1 MFLKINIRKI
11 LEIFFSIHD
20 PTTLNR
26 QGPDIGTQYRSI
38 IFFKDKHQEE
48 VATQLIEEINEKS
61 SWPSSV
67 VTELAPAATFYV
79 AEDYHQKYYERN
91 GNAPYCR
98 IMIDPKVEKFKKNEL
113 SHLVKS

>member
-1 MFLKINIRKI
+1 M
-11 LEIFFSIHD
+11 
-20 PTTLNR
+20 
-26 QGPDIGTQYRSI
+26 
-38 IFFKDKHQEE
+38 
-48 VATQLIEEINEKS
+48 
-61 SWPSSV
+61 
-67 VTELAPAATFYV
+67 VTELAPAEAFYV